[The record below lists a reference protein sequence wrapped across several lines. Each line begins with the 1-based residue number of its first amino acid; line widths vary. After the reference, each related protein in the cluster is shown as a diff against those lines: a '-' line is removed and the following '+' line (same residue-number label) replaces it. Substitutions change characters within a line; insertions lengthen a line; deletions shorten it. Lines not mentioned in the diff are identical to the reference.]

1 MADWRS
7 PRSQGSL
14 RSNNKASWVSPIR
27 RSASPLR
34 LRYGSLG
41 WATVLLAL
49 LAPAPVS
56 AQFGPLEALVSKFS
70 DVSFFGGVGQLFP
83 LAPAV
88 ASGKTTV
95 SFGVELLLEVTSVSR
110 PVPGA
115 PTPEPTDSVAITW
128 TRMDVVRSEEGV
140 DTVYYY
146 DVEALPPPSPPM
158 EKIWGVEMGIGY
170 GQFAG
175 LDLADSNLQ
184 LRGSIRDLP
193 AATIYASYEPWST
206 YVGLRTGFMKTKSLQ
221 VFDKITGER
230 YSGDAEAFL
239 AGLLVG
245 HSWGIGGF
253 WAFSEVAYTSR
264 YFPSVDW
271 GKGNL
276 PEGIPTDLQASGWSV
291 TAGIQFPIR

>member
-1 MADWRS
+1 M
-7 PRSQGSL
+7 G
-14 RSNNKASWVSPIR
+14 WV
-27 RSASPLR
+27 
-34 LRYGSLG
+34 
-41 WATVLLAL
+41 TVLFAL
-49 LAPAPVS
+49 LAPTPVS

-110 PVPGA
+110 PIPGA
-115 PTPEPTDSVAITW
+115 PRPEPTDSVAITW
-128 TRMDVVRSEEGV
+128 TRMDVVRSAEGV

-175 LDLADSNLQ
+175 LDLADSDLQ

-206 YVGLRTGFMKTKSLQ
+206 YFGLRTGFMKTKGLQ
-221 VFDKITGER
+221 VFDKTTGER

-245 HSWGIGGF
+245 YSWGVGGF
-253 WAFSEVAYTSR
+253 WAFSEFAYTSR

-276 PEGIPTDLQASGWSV
+276 PAGIPTDFQASGWSL
-291 TAGIQFPIR
+291 TAGVQFPIR